1 MNTFQCVLATSG
13 VELFVISLYADG
25 GIQWTTGDNAG
36 GVDGV
41 DGDEALAGINAGN
54 GFSSI
59 TVPGSQTPDIIN
71 IDQTS
76 NIEIPGIWVYQVGTG
91 MS

>member
-1 MNTFQCVLATSG
+1 MF
-13 VELFVISLYADG
+13 LFADG

-36 GVDGV
+36 GVDGPG
-41 DGDEALAGINAGN
+41 GDEALAGINAGN

-59 TVPGSQTPDIIN
+59 TVPDIIN

-76 NIEIPGIWVYQVGTG
+76 NIEIPGIWVYQVRTG
-91 MS
+91 MSFTFEVSLV

>member
-1 MNTFQCVLATSG
+1 MF
-13 VELFVISLYADG
+13 LFADG

-36 GVDGV
+36 GVDGPG
-41 DGDEALAGINAGN
+41 GDEALAGINAGN

-59 TVPGSQTPDIIN
+59 TVPDIIN
-71 IDQTS
+71 IDQ

-91 MS
+91 MSFTFEVSLV